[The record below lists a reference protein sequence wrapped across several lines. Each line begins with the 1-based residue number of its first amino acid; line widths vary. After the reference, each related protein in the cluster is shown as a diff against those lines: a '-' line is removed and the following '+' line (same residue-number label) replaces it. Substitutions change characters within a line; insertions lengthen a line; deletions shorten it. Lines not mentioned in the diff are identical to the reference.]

1 MTNKKK
7 PNAPKS
13 TVPAAPTRNLNNID
27 VGGIGIKLNQESQQD
42 RMAEIALSPIVSNG
56 MTAAH
61 FARRNGYSELGLTE
75 AIKNV
80 NEQTDKVR
88 SGDLSAAETMLF
100 AQAMALDAMYSELA
114 RRACLHMGEHLPFM
128 EAYLRLAFKA
138 QSQCRTTLEA
148 LAEIK
153 NPRQPA
159 TFVKQQNLAHNQQV
173 NNTIHAGAGNLEK
186 TTNELLE
193 ASLDTRMDSG
203 TQSQTSGSNPT
214 LETVG

>member
-1 MTNKKK
+1 MTKKKK
-7 PNAPKS
+7 PDSS
-13 TVPAAPTRNLNNID
+13 TSKVPTAPTRDLNAID
-27 VGGIGIKLNQESQQD
+27 VGGIGIKLNQENQQD
-42 RMAEIALSPIVSNG
+42 RMAAIALSPIVSNG
-56 MTAAH
+56 LTAAN
-61 FARRNGYSELGLTE
+61 FARRNGHRELGLTE

-80 NEQTDKVR
+80 HEQTEKVR
-88 SGDLSAAETMLF
+88 SGDVSAAETMLF

-138 QSQCRTTLEA
+138 QSQCRATLET

-173 NNTIHAGAGNLEK
+173 NNTLHAGAENSEK

-193 ASLDTRMDSG
+193 ASLDTRMDTG
-203 TQSQTSGSNPT
+203 TQSQTSGSNPA